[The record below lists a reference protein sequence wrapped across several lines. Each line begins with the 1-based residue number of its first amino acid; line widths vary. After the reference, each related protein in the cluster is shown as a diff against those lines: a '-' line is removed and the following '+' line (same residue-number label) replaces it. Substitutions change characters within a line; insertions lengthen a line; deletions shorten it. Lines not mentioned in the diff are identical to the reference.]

1 MSSVSQESVVEP
13 ALFNVFVGGMDSGME
28 CTLSKFVNNTKL
40 CGVVNKLEGKEEC
53 HPERP

>member
-28 CTLSKFVNNTKL
+28 CTLSKFVNNTRL
-40 CGVVNKLEGKEEC
+40 CGVVNKLEVKEGC

>member
-1 MSSVSQESVVEP
+1 MGP
-13 ALFNVFVGGMDSGME
+13 APFNGFVDDMDSGME

-40 CGVVNKLEGKEEC
+40 CGAVNKLEGKEGC